1 MTQPMVRLLAMILLS
16 LVTSTGAGI
25 TRTGLVVVREEAG
38 DRVKR
43 AVGPV
48 GVDIN
53 SDINNDIGGQQQRKY
68 RRLEHSIM
76 VQADIRSRSEGDIV
90 RKWSLLKWHSLMEV
104 LEVEVLVDH

>member
-1 MTQPMVRLLAMILLS
+1 MTHSMVRLLAMVLLS
-16 LVTSTGAGI
+16 LVTSTRAGI

-48 GVDIN
+48 GV
-53 SDINNDIGGQQQRKY
+53 DINNDIGGQQQRKY

-90 RKWSLLKWHSLMEV
+90 RKWRILK
-104 LEVEVLVDH
+104 

>member
-1 MTQPMVRLLAMILLS
+1 MTHSMVGLLAMMLLS

-38 DRVKR
+38 ERVKR

-53 SDINNDIGGQQQRKY
+53 NDINNDIGGQQQRKY

-76 VQADIRSRSEGDIV
+76 VQADIRSRSASET
-90 RKWSLLKWHSLMEV
+90 
-104 LEVEVLVDH
+104 

>member
-1 MTQPMVRLLAMILLS
+1 MTHSRVGLLAMMLLS

-25 TRTGLVVVREEAG
+25 TRTGLVVVREEG

-53 SDINNDIGGQQQRKY
+53 NDINSDIGGQQQRKY

-76 VQADIRSRSEGDIV
+76 VQADIRSRSEQ
-90 RKWSLLKWHSLMEV
+90 
-104 LEVEVLVDH
+104 

>member
-1 MTQPMVRLLAMILLS
+1 MTHSRVGLLAVMLLS

-25 TRTGLVVVREEAG
+25 TRTGLVVVREEEG

-53 SDINNDIGGQQQRKY
+53 NDINSDIGGQQQRKY

-76 VQADIRSRSEGDIV
+76 VQADIRSRSEQ
-90 RKWSLLKWHSLMEV
+90 
-104 LEVEVLVDH
+104 

>member
-1 MTQPMVRLLAMILLS
+1 MTHSMVRLLALVLLS

-53 SDINNDIGGQQQRKY
+53 NDIGGQQQRKY

-90 RKWSLLKWHSLMEV
+90 RKWRILKWHSHLEV
-104 LEVEVLVDH
+104 LEVEVLVDY